1 MPRVLITPPQFQDPQ
16 RTYYKKLIAAGFE
29 VRFASKPLTG
39 ADAPTL
45 LRELE
50 GIDGVLASTE
60 PYTREVLGKAKL
72 RAIARAGVG
81 YDSVDVPAASDHGVV
96 VTITPGAVD
105 VSVAEHTL
113 ALILGIFRDVVGR
126 DREVRSG
133 KWTRAARPRLAGRT
147 LGIYGLGRI
156 GKTLVPR
163 AQGLGLQVVA
173 HDPFADP
180 AWAAS
185 QKVALL
191 SSDDLFRTADIIS
204 LHCPCTAETA
214 NLIGER
220 TLKLMKPDAVLVN
233 MGRGGLVD
241 EVALATAMKAGH
253 LFGAALDVFQV
264 EPLPTTSPLLGIPNL
279 LLATHT
285 GGLDFQSEED
295 MSCFAAQNLI
305 DLQAGRWPEAS
316 IINRQLKGNW
326 RW

>member
-1 MPRVLITPPQFQDPQ
+1 MPRVLITPPQFQDPN
-16 RTYYKKLIAAGFE
+16 RTYYKRLIAAGFE

-39 ADAPTL
+39 ADTKTL

-60 PYTREVLGKAKL
+60 PYTRDVLSQAKL
-72 RAIARAGVG
+72 RGIARAGVG

-113 ALILGIFRDVVGR
+113 ALVLGFFRDVIGR

-133 KWTRAARPRLAGRT
+133 QWTRAARPRLAGKT
-147 LGIYGLGRI
+147 HGIVGLGRI
-156 GKTLVPR
+156 GKSLVPR
-163 AQGLGLQVVA
+163 LQGLGLSVVA
-173 HDPFADP
+173 HDPFAD
-180 AWAAS
+180 AVWAAS
-185 QKVALL
+185 QKVQLL
-191 SSDDLFRTADIIS
+191 ASDDLFRTADVIS
-204 LHCPCTAETA
+204 LHCPCTAETT
-214 NLIGER
+214 NLICDR

-241 EVALATAMKAGH
+241 EDALAAAMRGGH
-253 LFGAALDVFQV
+253 LFGAALDVFKV

-316 IINRQLKGNW
+316 IINRQLKNGW
-326 RW
+326 KW